1 MHCCWYSQ
9 SDCIRLFG
17 KWKEWL
23 YLRLRRNFNLD
34 INKTQFP
41 DGIHYVSAWVDFNCR
56 QGEKNCRKKNGGLI
70 LWWEAIK
77 RKRDRWIS
85 NLLMAEYGGIWLKI
99 HRLWPCHSSQH
110 PAYKPQGYD
119 LSPWWLILL
128 TIQSL
133 NGYRQSPQE
142 VPGRRVGGIFR
153 ELDTK
158 KNIKKNKSCHGYR
171 RLILLMWELGGCQKT
186 ENSFVYKSDT
196 YILNA
201 VVNACK
207 ICFIKSVTGFDIID
221 VFFFIVLDMLLCC
234 FISVFVINIVGS
246 ECEHVFAM
254 LHWTAGRHPIAYI
267 FLFFLI
273 G

>member
-1 MHCCWYSQ
+1 MVSITC
-9 SDCIRLFG
+9 RR
-17 KWKEWL
+17 EWIL
-23 YLRLRRNFNLD
+23 
-34 INKTQFP
+34 I
-41 DGIHYVSAWVDFNCR
+41 VDR
-56 QGEKNCRKKNGGLI
+56 GEKNCRKKNGGLI

-99 HRLWPCHSSQH
+99 HRLWPCHCSQH

-171 RLILLMWELGGCQKT
+171 GLILLMWELRGCQKT
-186 ENSFVYKSDT
+186 ENSFVFKSDT

-207 ICFIKSVTGFDIID
+207 ICFIKRVTGFDIID
-221 VFFFIVLDMLLCC
+221 VFFLLYYICYCVVLSQCLSLILLDL
-234 FISVFVINIVGS
+234 SVK
-246 ECEHVFAM
+246 M
-254 LHWTAGRHPIAYI
+254 YLQRYI
-267 FLFFLI
+267 GLQEDILSHIFSYFF
-273 G
+273 

>member
-1 MHCCWYSQ
+1 M
-9 SDCIRLFG
+9 
-17 KWKEWL
+17 
-23 YLRLRRNFNLD
+23 
-34 INKTQFP
+34 
-41 DGIHYVSAWVDFNCR
+41 
-56 QGEKNCRKKNGGLI
+56 
-70 LWWEAIK
+70 WWEAIK

-186 ENSFVYKSDT
+186 ENSFVFKSDT

-207 ICFIKSVTGFDIID
+207 ICFIKRVTGFDIID
-221 VFFFIVLDMLLCC
+221 VFFLLYYICYCVVLSQCLSLILLDL
-234 FISVFVINIVGS
+234 SVS
-246 ECEHVFAM
+246 M
-254 LHWTAGRHPIAYI
+254 YSQRYI
-267 FLFFLI
+267 GLQEDILSHIFSYFF
-273 G
+273 